1 MENVQ
6 DRDFLGAEKLS
17 LVNLI
22 PIDELKGEESIVFAI
37 FVLQQVKK
45 SEPFVE
51 LKETIFNLHWKKRVR
66 KWLHINLL
74 YSAKTTQA
82 EDVETYLNK
91 DS

>member
-37 FVLQQVKK
+37 CAPTGEEVRTIRWTKK
-45 SEPFVE
+45 DN
-51 LKETIFNLHWKKRVR
+51 I
-66 KWLHINLL
+66 
-74 YSAKTTQA
+74 
-82 EDVETYLNK
+82 
-91 DS
+91 

>member
-6 DRDFLGAEKLS
+6 DRDFLGAEKRS

-22 PIDELKGEESIVFAI
+22 PIDELKGEESIVFTICAPTGEEVRTI
-37 FVLQQVKK
+37 RWTIQ
-45 SEPFVE
+45 EA
-51 LKETIFNLHWKKRVR
+51 IFNLHWKKRVR
-66 KWLHINLL
+66 KWWHVNLL